1 MKQLKMR
8 VDSSHSPAKNV
19 GVLHFIRE
27 AAAAAVTVVVIKCN
41 YSGFLIDM
49 LLLVVFLK
57 SD

>member
-19 GVLHFIRE
+19 GVFHFIRD
-27 AAAAAVTVVVIKCN
+27 AAVTVVVIKCN
-41 YSGFLIDM
+41 YSAFLIDM

-57 SD
+57 ND

>member
-1 MKQLKMR
+1 MR

-19 GVLHFIRE
+19 RVFHFIRE
-27 AAAAAVTVVVIKCN
+27 AAAAVTTVVVIKCN

>member
-19 GVLHFIRE
+19 GVFHFIRG
-27 AAAAAVTVVVIKCN
+27 AAATVTVVVIKCN
-41 YSGFLIDM
+41 YSAFLIDM